1 MRKNY
6 ATRKQRQTATR
17 SHTGLSASKSRAW
30 DTLDAVSR
38 TLASKH
44 AVQRERYKAKLAT
57 KGEPITRKQVRMLHR
72 VLGNA
77 CQRDMIRW
85 LEFSNGYISG
95 AKPQHGWTRIHA
107 VRAISMALDGK
118 SDEFSFEYLLALS
131 FDPDAQPEDYTP
143 AAKPLWLQ
151 RKLRRNVFY

>member
-1 MRKNY
+1 MRQSY
-6 ATRKQRQTATR
+6 AIRKSRQTGTR
-17 SHTGLSASKSRAW
+17 SRTGLSASKSR
-30 DTLDAVSR
+30 DRGQLDAVSR

-44 AVQRERYKAKLAT
+44 AVQRELYKQRLAT
-57 KGEPITRKQVRMLHR
+57 KGEPITDKQVRMLHR

-85 LEFSNGYISG
+85 LEFSNGYVSG

-107 VRAISMALDGK
+107 VRAISMAVDGR